1 MKPTLYEGQTSVGE
15 STTSFYPSVSR
26 FEKAGLLQTFGIF
39 KTLVLGRKAKS
50 SWPNR
55 SFQTTQGAYWCTL
68 YITFFQLATDC
79 NTRGHSLKI
88 SKHYCKTDMRKFFI
102 SYKVIIR
109 WHSLPE
115 EAIQVDSINSFKKHL
130 QKICSTR
137 MGFFLD
143 CTCDSPQ
150 GRLLEPDFRIQ
161 MRPHLVSYHSE
172 EIDWYERSFIR

>member
-130 QKICSTR
+130 QKIELELELEKSDRYCY
-137 MGFFLD
+137 
-143 CTCDSPQ
+143 
-150 GRLLEPDFRIQ
+150 LLTTKGKKAESLYKSPDFFQ
-161 MRPHLVSYHSE
+161 MT
-172 EIDWYERSFIR
+172 IKSFFKTI